1 MSKIIGIDLGTT
13 NSCVSF
19 MEGGESKIIPN
30 AEGGRTTPSV
40 VAFKKGETIVGMPA
54 RRQAVTNPKN
64 TIYSAKRF
72 IGRKFSEVKDEIK
85 NVPFT
90 VTEGKDGGCLIEWN
104 GKGIRPE
111 EISAKVLEKL
121 KDDAEKY
128 LGQKVTEAV
137 ITVPAYF
144 NDDERQATINAGK
157 IAGLDVKRIVN
168 EPTAAALAYGVDK
181 STDKKIAVYDFGGGT
196 FDISILEI
204 GSEGTFEVL
213 ATNGDTSLG
222 GDDFDQAIF
231 EYVMSEFKSETGID
245 LSGDA
250 MAVQRV
256 RSASEKAKIEL
267 SSATST
273 DINEPFIA
281 MNDGVPSNLNVT
293 ITRAKFEELI
303 GDLVEKSIEPCKKV
317 LSDSGLQASQ
327 IDEVILVG
335 GSTRVPLVKTKV
347 EQFFG
352 KKPSEGVNPDEAVAM
367 GAAIQAG
374 IIQGDVNDVLLLDV
388 TPLSL
393 GIETLGGVMTRMI
406 ERNTTIPASKSQV
419 YSTAAD
425 NQDSVQIHILQGER
439 EMASDNKSLGQ
450 FILSGIAP
458 APRGVPQIEVT
469 FDIDA
474 SGVLHV
480 TAKDKG
486 PRKGQR
492 NTIQGDVNDVLLL
505 DVTPLSLGIETLGG
519 VMTRMIERNT
529 TIPASKSQVYSTAAD
544 NQDSV
549 QIHILQGEREMA
561 SDNKSLGQFIL
572 SGIAPAPRG
581 VPQIEVTFDI
591 DASGVLHVTAKDK
604 GTGKEQKITV
614 QGSTGMSD
622 EDVENLVKEAE
633 ANREADKKKK
643 ESIESRNQADSLVY
657 QSQKTLDDNKD
668 KYEEADGKEAQEKI
682 EALKKVL
689 EKSDAT
695 KEEIDEASKPLS
707 DVMMKIGQTIY
718 SKGGNPEGQS
728 CGTDAGSDK
737 KKDDDDSVEAEV
749 EEEK

>member
-19 MEGGESKIIPN
+19 MEGGEPKIIPN

-40 VAFKKGETIVGMPA
+40 VALKKGETIVGMPA

-72 IGRKFSEVKDEIK
+72 IGRKFSEVKNEIK

-90 VTEGKDGGCLIEWN
+90 VTEGKDGGCLIEWD
-104 GKGIRPE
+104 GKGVRPE

-128 LGQKVTEAV
+128 LGQKITEAV

-181 STDKKIAVYDFGGGT
+181 SSDKKIAVYDFGGGT
-196 FDISILEI
+196 FDISLLEI

-213 ATNGDTSLG
+213 ATNGDTGLG

-231 EYVMSEFKSETGID
+231 EYVMSEFKTETGID
-245 LSGDA
+245 LSKDA

-256 RSASEKAKIEL
+256 RSAAEKAKIEL

-273 DINEPFIA
+273 EINEPFIA
-281 MNDGVPSNLNVT
+281 MNDGVPSNLNIT

-303 GDLVEKSIEPCKKV
+303 GDLVERSIEPCKKV
-317 LSDSGLQASQ
+317 LADADMQASQ
-327 IDEVILVG
+327 IDEIILVG
-335 GSTRVPLVKTKV
+335 GSTRVPLVKSKV

-486 PRKGQR
+486 
-492 NTIQGDVNDVLLL
+492 
-505 DVTPLSLGIETLGG
+505 
-519 VMTRMIERNT
+519 
-529 TIPASKSQVYSTAAD
+529 
-544 NQDSV
+544 
-549 QIHILQGEREMA
+549 
-561 SDNKSLGQFIL
+561 
-572 SGIAPAPRG
+572 
-581 VPQIEVTFDI
+581 
-591 DASGVLHVTAKDK
+591 
-604 GTGKEQKITV
+604 TGKEQQITV

-622 EDVENLVKEAE
+622 EDVDKLVKEAE
-633 ANREADKKKK
+633 ANRESDKKKK
-643 ESIESRNQADSLVY
+643 ESIEARNGADSLVY

-682 EALKKVL
+682 DALKKVL

-695 KEEIDEASKPLS
+695 KEEIDAASKPLN
-707 DVMMKIGQTIY
+707 DIMMKIGQAIY
-718 SKGGNPEGQS
+718 AKGGNPNGDA
-728 CGTDAGSDK
+728 CNTDAAGGDK
-737 KKDDDDSVEAEV
+737 KKDDDDSVEADV